1 MKKQYNVIKL
11 VDDLSQSKFF
21 QSSENPQKQQSES
34 PIDKPTSVPVKTSI
48 MPLDARTATAQ
59 LQEGIS
65 HDIKEQRKIG
75 KVENRIIGNE
85 ENRKIGDEEIILRE
99 LFDLSEEAYRKDSFF
114 FTDDEFNAIVDLK
127 ITIARK
133 EGIKITKTDLARIA
147 FKLSR

>member
-1 MKKQYNVIKL
+1 M
-11 VDDLSQSKFF
+11 
-21 QSSENPQKQQSES
+21 
-34 PIDKPTSVPVKTSI
+34 
-48 MPLDARTATAQ
+48 
-59 LQEGIS
+59 
-65 HDIKEQRKIG
+65 
-75 KVENRIIGNE
+75 ENRIIGNE

-147 FKLSR
+147 FKLLMDNYLKEGEKSLIITCLHKRKSVKKIGK